1 MKRLRTSM
9 LKTHVFE
16 EHAAEY
22 DHWYEEHPQVF
33 VSEVEA
39 LRIFLPAGNSS
50 GIEVGLG
57 TGRFAQALG
66 IKEGVEP
73 VEALRKMAVQR
84 GIEVMDG
91 IAERLPYKDMRF
103 DFVLMATC
111 VSYLASIPMAFSEAH
126 RVLKP
131 GGTIIVGFIEKDSV
145 IGRAYEAKRQQSTFY
160 KTAIFY
166 TAESI
171 SEALKQAGFKNLRY
185 AQTLFR
191 PLESITMPESV
202 LSGYGQGSYI
212 VVSATKQ
219 K

>member
-1 MKRLRTSM
+1 MKQLRTSM
-9 LKTHVFE
+9 LNTRVFE

-22 DHWYEEHPQVF
+22 DHWYNDYPQVF
-33 VSEVEA
+33 ASEVEA
-39 LRIFLPAGNSS
+39 LRTFLPTGNNL

-73 VEALRKMAVQR
+73 VEALRKMAVER

-103 DFVLMATC
+103 DFVLMASC
-111 VSYLASIPMAFSEAH
+111 VSYLASIPIAFGEAY

-131 GGTIIVGFIEKDSV
+131 GGTIIVGFIEKNSV

-171 SEALKQAGFKNLRY
+171 SDALKEAGFKNLRY
-185 AQTLFR
+185 AQTLFH
-191 PLESITMPESV
+191 PLESIKVTEPV
-202 LSGYGQGSYI
+202 QSGHGQGSFI